1 MIVDAHQHFWRL
13 DRSDYGWLQPQLG
26 ILYRDYL
33 PQDFEP
39 LLGANDVGA
48 TVLVQAAATENE
60 TRYLLELAT
69 AHPFIAGVVGWV
81 EFEADDA
88 AQRMAALVACGHGR
102 LKGLRPM
109 LQDIADPQ
117 WILKPQLD
125 AAFAA
130 MIEQDLTF
138 DALATPQLLRPVM
151 ERLRRHPDLR
161 AIIDHAGKPDIAGG
175 AFSLWAEDI
184 ARLAGETA
192 ACCKLSGL
200 LTEAH
205 AGAGV
210 DALDRYVAHVFACFG
225 PKRVVWGSDWP
236 VLNRASDYGRW
247 LAVAREL
254 VRRHAPGYE
263 TEVFGTNAIA
273 LYGLEAGLIAT
284 ASTAR
289 P

>member
-117 WILKPQLD
+117 WILRPQLD

-130 MIEQDLTF
+130 FTTSDGAAAQAPRSASHHRSRWQTWHSRRSL
-138 DALATPQLLRPVM
+138 LAMGRG
-151 ERLRRHPDLR
+151 HC
-161 AIIDHAGKPDIAGG
+161 AIGG
-175 AFSLWAEDI
+175 
-184 ARLAGETA
+184 
-192 ACCKLSGL
+192 
-200 LTEAH
+200 
-205 AGAGV
+205 
-210 DALDRYVAHVFACFG
+210 
-225 PKRVVWGSDWP
+225 
-236 VLNRASDYGRW
+236 
-247 LAVAREL
+247 
-254 VRRHAPGYE
+254 
-263 TEVFGTNAIA
+263 
-273 LYGLEAGLIAT
+273 
-284 ASTAR
+284 
-289 P
+289 